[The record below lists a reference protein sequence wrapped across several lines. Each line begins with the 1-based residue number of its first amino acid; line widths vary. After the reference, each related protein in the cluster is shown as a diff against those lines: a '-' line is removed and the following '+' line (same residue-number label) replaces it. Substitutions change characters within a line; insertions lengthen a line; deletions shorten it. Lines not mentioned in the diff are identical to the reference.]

1 MLRKSR
7 AGALGRSALRRNGQ
21 PNEPTTDHRLP
32 GARAG
37 ARVGF
42 SPPER
47 EPGRRAASASDV
59 PAPPYYCTSAPHAI
73 LSTDGP
79 ESTHESP
86 RHCAGA
92 LKWGTGLRNFSS
104 RTEQLRWL
112 ARFATPVLARMDCA
126 RRKNVLI
133 FSRARTVSTRAL
145 LPPPQTKI
153 NATIKLQQN
162 QRQTL
167 VFGAWKSIATI
178 KFQGKIQKNVA
189 PLG

>member
-133 FSRARTVSTRAL
+133 FSRARTVSTRAA
-145 LPPPQTKI
+145 PPASNEDQCNSQITANSKANSSFRSLEI
-153 NATIKLQQN
+153 NCNHQIT
-162 QRQTL
+162 R
-167 VFGAWKSIATI
+167 
-178 KFQGKIQKNVA
+178 KIQQNVA
-189 PLG
+189 PRG